1 MKKTTRLF
9 SLMLAVIMALALFP
23 VTGGAKQTARPLT
36 EQERSAK
43 IAQLTEFAADV
54 AEITAVYNKNIEAK
68 KSDGE
73 FALAR
78 IIVKS
83 SAKLSDE
90 KAVAHAA
97 GYNDWQVFQYASA
110 EDARAALARFKKMKQ
125 VEWAEPDGIVSV
137 CATPGSGS
145 FKSWGFGA
153 GHINMF
159 EYNEWLYSMYGNSI
173 ENMPEVIVAVI
184 DTGADAN
191 HPFLAGRLVPGWNFV
206 NNTNNPHDGH
216 SHGTHVSGTVVDG
229 TFSNVKIMPI
239 KVLSDSGAGSNL
251 NCSLGIEYA
260 YLHGAKVENMSLGG
274 PCDEGADHHLL
285 AEAIGNA
292 FDNGTAVI
300 VAAGNESLDASTSC
314 PGNVE
319 RACTVAAIGTNH
331 SLSGFSNF
339 GDLVDVAAPG
349 EGINS
354 SVPGGGFESNDGTSM
369 AAPHVAAVAAQIKTA
384 NPNMSADELVS
395 AIKGTAQNVNIPNAG
410 TGMVHLAPNLFG
422 LNPAVNAA
430 GFGYHFASSGN
441 HAWTADGNSAVSG
454 NVGANN
460 SNSVMKTEL
469 TLGLHQSVT
478 FDYKISSEQGHDFL
492 RVKANGTTVFE
503 TSGEHGWTSET
514 VNIPFKGSVSLT
526 FEYSK
531 DASGASGSDKAWIR
545 NFKVNKSI
553 SSAANISGGTVEFTS
568 NGAHPWIVND
578 TENAAMSGNAGV
590 HSSTSV
596 MNASVT
602 LKKGMI
608 IAFSYKVSSAS
619 GDNFL
624 FKVNGNTVLTSG
636 TTDGFV
642 KYEYT
647 VPSTGTHAL
656 SFEFT
661 KNASGSSGDDCALV
675 KAFGFFHSFASA
687 INAGD
692 DQLPFNN
699 ESDFPWLPM
708 KDYVTST
715 NWYEASTSSYFTLDL
730 PMHAGET
737 LSFRYRTSS
746 VDGYDYFRF
755 YADGAKQT
763 ELSGETNWRT
773 YTFTATADKTYS
785 FKWSYEKHGLDFSQW
800 VGAEDAAYVDD
811 VEYSGSLSVLPGDSD
826 SSGAVNVADAILAMR
841 FSMGLIGESALNKQA
856 ADMDGNGSVTV
867 SDAIMILRTALGL
880 MN

>member
-1 MKKTTRLF
+1 MKRTTRLL

-23 VTGGAKQTARPLT
+23 VTGGAKQSVRPLT
-36 EQERSAK
+36 ESERSAK
-43 IAQLTEFAADV
+43 IAQLNDFAAEV
-54 AEITAVYNKNIEAK
+54 AEITAVYNKDIEEK
-68 KSDGE
+68 KADGE

-90 KAVAHAA
+90 KAVAHAG

-110 EDARAALARFKKMKQ
+110 EEARAALARFKKMDK

-137 CATPGSGS
+137 CATPGSNS

-153 GHINMF
+153 NHMNMY
-159 EYNEWLYSMYGNSI
+159 EYNEWLYAMYGSV

-184 DTGADAN
+184 DTGADAS
-191 HPFLAGRLVPGWNFV
+191 HPFLTGRLVPGWNFV
-206 NNTNNPHDGH
+206 NNTDNPHDGH

-229 TFSNVKIMPI
+229 TFANVKIMPI

-251 NCSLGIEYA
+251 DCCLGIEYA

-285 AEAIGNA
+285 SEAIGNA
-292 FDNGTAVI
+292 FDNGTSVV

-314 PGNVE
+314 PANVE
-319 RACTVAAIGTNH
+319 RACTVASIGTGH
-331 SLSGFSNF
+331 SLSYFSNF

-384 NPNMSADELVS
+384 NPDMNADEVVS
-395 AIKGTAQNVNIPNAG
+395 AIKGTAQSINAQNAG
-410 TGMVHLAPNLFG
+410 TGMAHLAPNLFG
-422 LNPAVNAA
+422 LNPAVNAS
-430 GFGYHFASSGN
+430 GVHYHFSSTGN
-441 HAWTADGNSAVSG
+441 HAWTVDGNSAVSG
-454 NVGANN
+454 NAGTNN
-460 SNSVMKTEL
+460 SSSVMKTEL

-478 FDYKISSEQGHDFL
+478 FDYKISSEQGHDYL

-514 VNIPFKGSVSLT
+514 VSIPFTGSVSLS
-526 FEYSK
+526 FEYGK

-545 NFKVNKSI
+545 NFRVNKSI

-568 NGAHPWIVND
+568 TGANPWIVND
-578 TENAAMSGNAGV
+578 AENAAMSGNAGI
-590 HSSTSV
+590 HNSSSM

-608 IAFSYKVSSAS
+608 IAFSYKVSAES
-619 GDNFL
+619 GDSFL
-624 FKVNGNTVLTSG
+624 FKVNGSTVLTSG

-647 VPSTGTHAL
+647 APVSGTLAL
-656 SFEFT
+656 SFEFK
-661 KNASGSSGDDCALV
+661 KNASGSSGDDCAMV
-675 KAFGFFHSFASA
+675 KGFDFFHSFSSA

-692 DQLPFNN
+692 AELPFNN
-699 ESDFPWLPM
+699 EAQFLWLPM

-715 NWYEASTSSYFTLDL
+715 NWYEAGTSSFFTLDL

-755 YADGAKQT
+755 YVDGAKQT

-773 YTFTATADKTYS
+773 
-785 FKWSYEKHGLDFSQW
+785 
-800 VGAEDAAYVDD
+800 
-811 VEYSGSLSVLPGDSD
+811 
-826 SSGAVNVADAILAMR
+826 
-841 FSMGLIGESALNKQA
+841 
-856 ADMDGNGSVTV
+856 
-867 SDAIMILRTALGL
+867 
-880 MN
+880 

>member
-1 MKKTTRLF
+1 MKKTTRLV

-43 IAQLTEFAADV
+43 IAQLTEFAAEV
-54 AEITAVYNKNIEAK
+54 AEINAVYNNDLESK
-68 KSDGE
+68 KHDGE

-97 GYNDWQVFQYASA
+97 GYNDWQVFQYETAD
-110 EDARAALARFKKMKQ
+110 EARAALARFKKMDK
-125 VEWAEPDGIVSV
+125 VEWAEPDGIVSIA
-137 CATPGSGS
+137 ATPGSNS

-153 GHINMF
+153 NHINMF
-159 EYNEWLYSMYGNSI
+159 EYNEWLYAMYGNSVA
-173 ENMPEVIVAVI
+173 NMPEVIVAVI
-184 DTGADAN
+184 DTGAAAN

-206 NNTNNPHDGH
+206 NNTNNPEDGH
-216 SHGTHVSGTVVDG
+216 SHGTHVSGTIVDG
-229 TFSNVKIMPI
+229 TFENVKIMPI

-274 PCDEGADHHLL
+274 PCDEGTDHHLL
-285 AEAIGNA
+285 SEAIDNA
-292 FDNGTAVI
+292 FDNGTAVVI
-300 VAAGNESLDASTSC
+300 AAGNESLDASTSC

-331 SLSGFSNF
+331 ALSYFSNF

-354 SVPGGGFESNDGTSM
+354 SVPGGGFESKDGTSM
-369 AAPHVAAVAAQIKTA
+369 ASPHVAAVAAQIKTA
-384 NPNMSADELVS
+384 NPDMNADELVS
-395 AIKGTAQNVNIPNAG
+395 AIKGTAQNINLNNAG

-422 LNPAVNAA
+422 LNSAVNAS
-430 GFGYHFASSGN
+430 GVHYHFSSSGN
-441 HAWTADGNSAVSG
+441 YAWTADGNSAVSG
-454 NVGANN
+454 NANANN
-460 SNSVMKTEL
+460 STSVMKTEL

-478 FDYKISSEQGHDFL
+478 FDYKISSEQGHDYL

-514 VNIPFKGSVSLT
+514 VDIPFKGSVALT

-531 DASGASGSDKAWIR
+531 DSTGASGSDKAWIR
-545 NFKVNKSI
+545 NFRVNKSI
-553 SSAANISGGTVEFTS
+553 SSAANPSGGTVEFTS
-568 NGAHPWIVND
+568 TGANPWIVND
-578 TENAAMSGNAGV
+578 AENAAMSGNAGV
-590 HSSTSV
+590 HNSSSV

-602 LKKGMI
+602 VKKGMI
-608 IAFSYKVSSAS
+608 ITFCYKVSAES

-624 FKVNGNTVLTSG
+624 FKVNGSTVLTSG

-642 KYEYT
+642 KYEYSA
-647 VPSTGTHAL
+647 PSSGTLAL
-656 SFEFT
+656 SFEFK

-675 KAFGFFHSFASA
+675 KSFDFYHSFASA

-692 DQLPFNN
+692 ADLPFNN
-699 ESDFPWLPM
+699 NEAEFPWLPM

-715 NWYEASTSSYFTLDL
+715 NWYEAGTSSYLTLDL

-755 YADGAKQT
+755 YVDGAMQT
-763 ELSGETNWRT
+763 ELSGQTNWRT
-773 YTFTATADKTYS
+773 FTFTATADKTYS
-785 FKWSYEKHGLDFSQW
+785 FKWAYEKHALDLSMF

-811 VEYSGSLSVLPGDSD
+811 VEYSGTTALLPGDSD
-826 SSGAVNVADAILAMR
+826 NSGAVNVADALLALR
-841 FSMGLIGESALNKQA
+841 YAMGLINASELNTQA
-856 ADMDGNGSVTV
+856 ADMDGNGSITV
-867 SDAIMILRTALGL
+867 ADAITILRMALGL
-880 MN
+880 R

>member
-1 MKKTTRLF
+1 MKRTTRLL
-9 SLMLAVIMALALFP
+9 SIVLAAIMALALFP

-36 EQERSAK
+36 ESERTAK
-43 IAQLTEFAADV
+43 IAQLNEFAADV
-54 AEITAVYNKNIEAK
+54 AKITSVYNKNIEAK
-68 KSDGE
+68 KADGE

-78 IIVKS
+78 LIVKS

-97 GYNDWQVFQYASA
+97 GYNDWQVFQYASSD
-110 EDARAALARFKKMKQ
+110 EARAALARFKKMSN

-137 CATPGSGS
+137 CATPGSNS

-153 GHINMF
+153 GHMNMY
-159 EYNEWLYSMYGNSI
+159 EYNEWLYAMYGSV

-206 NNTNNPHDGH
+206 NNTDNPQDGH

-229 TFSNVKIMPI
+229 TFANVKIMPI
-239 KVLSDSGAGSNL
+239 KVLSDSGSGSNL
-251 NCSLGIEYA
+251 DCSLGIEYA

-285 AEAIGNA
+285 SEAIGNA
-292 FDNGTAVI
+292 FDNGTSVV

-314 PGNVE
+314 PANVE
-319 RACTVAAIGTNH
+319 RACTVAALQQNH
-331 SLSGFSNF
+331 SLSYFSNF

-384 NPNMSADELVS
+384 NPDMNADEVVS
-395 AIKGTAQNVNIPNAG
+395 AIKGTAQSINVQNAG
-410 TGMVHLAPNLFG
+410 TGMAHLAPNLFG
-422 LNPAVNAA
+422 LNPAVNAS
-430 GFGYHFASSGN
+430 GVHYHFASSGSY
-441 HAWTADGNSAVSG
+441 AWTADGNSAVSG
-454 NVGANN
+454 NTGANN
-460 SNSVMKTEL
+460 SSSVMKTEL

-478 FDYKISSEQGHDFL
+478 FDYKISSEQGHDYL

-514 VNIPFKGSVSLT
+514 VSIPFTGSVSLS
-526 FEYSK
+526 FEYGK

-545 NFKVNKSI
+545 NFRVNKSI

-568 NGAHPWIVND
+568 TGANPWIVND
-578 TENAAMSGNAGV
+578 AENAAMSGNAGV
-590 HSSTSV
+590 HNSSSV

-608 IAFSYKVSSAS
+608 IAFSYKVSAEA
-619 GDNFL
+619 GDSFL
-624 FKVNGNTVLTSG
+624 FKVNGSTVLTSG

-647 VPSTGTHAL
+647 APASGTLAI
-656 SFEFT
+656 SFEFK
-661 KNASGSSGDDCALV
+661 KNASGSSGDDCAMV
-675 KAFGFFHSFASA
+675 KAFDFFHSFASA

-692 DQLPFNN
+692 ADLPFNN
-699 ESDFPWLPM
+699 EAQFPWLPM

-715 NWYEASTSSYFTLDL
+715 NWYEAGTSSFFTLDL

-755 YADGAKQT
+755 YVDGVKQT

-773 YTFTATADKTYS
+773 YTFTATADKTYT

-811 VEYSGSLSVLPGDSD
+811 VEYSGTTAVLPGDTD
-826 SSGAVNVADAILAMR
+826 NSGTVNVADALLAMR
-841 FSMGLIGESALNKQA
+841 FAMGLLDESMLNTQA
-856 ADMDGNGSVTV
+856 ADMDGNGTITV
-867 SDAIMILRTALGL
+867 ADAITILRIALGL
-880 MN
+880 H

>member
-1 MKKTTRLF
+1 MKRTTRLL
-9 SLMLAVIMALALFP
+9 SIVLAAIMALALFP
-23 VTGGAKQTARPLT
+23 VTGGAKQAARPLT
-36 EQERSAK
+36 ESERTAK
-43 IAQLTEFAADV
+43 IAQLNEFAADV
-54 AEITAVYNKNIEAK
+54 AKITSVYNKNIEAK
-68 KSDGE
+68 KADGE

-97 GYNDWQVFQYASA
+97 GYNDWQVFQYASS
-110 EDARAALARFKKMKQ
+110 EEARAALARFKKMDK

-137 CATPGSGS
+137 CATPGSNS

-153 GHINMF
+153 NHMNMY
-159 EYNEWLYSMYGNSI
+159 EYNEWLYAMYGSV

-184 DTGADAN
+184 DTGADSD

-206 NNTNNPHDGH
+206 NNTNDPEDGH

-229 TFSNVKIMPI
+229 TFANVKIMPI
-239 KVLSDSGAGSNL
+239 KVLSDSGSGSNL
-251 NCSLGIEYA
+251 DCCLGIEYA

-285 AEAIGNA
+285 SEAIGNA
-292 FDNGTAVI
+292 FDNGTSVV

-314 PGNVE
+314 PANVE
-319 RACTVAAIGTNH
+319 RACTVAALQQNH
-331 SLSGFSNF
+331 SLSYFSNF

-384 NPNMSADELVS
+384 NPDMNADEVVS
-395 AIKGTAQNVNIPNAG
+395 AIKGTAQSINVQNAG
-410 TGMVHLAPNLFG
+410 TGMAHLAANLFG
-422 LNPAVNAA
+422 LNPAVNAS
-430 GFGYHFASSGN
+430 GVHYHFSSSGSY
-441 HAWTADGNSAVSG
+441 AWTADGNSAVSG
-454 NVGANN
+454 NAGANN
-460 SNSVMKTEL
+460 TNAVMKTEL

-478 FDYKISSEQGHDFL
+478 FDYKISSEQGHDYL

-514 VNIPFKGSVSLT
+514 VDIPLMGSVSLT
-526 FEYSK
+526 FEYGK
-531 DASGASGSDKAWIR
+531 DATGASGSDKAWIR
-545 NFKVNKSI
+545 NFRVNKSI

-568 NGAHPWIVND
+568 TGAHPWIVND
-578 TENAAMSGNAGV
+578 AENAAMSGNAGV
-590 HSSTSV
+590 HNSSSV
-596 MNASVT
+596 MTASVT

-608 IAFSYKVSSAS
+608 IAFSYKVSAES
-619 GDNFL
+619 GDSFI
-624 FKVNGNTVLTSG
+624 FKVNGSTVLTSG

-642 KYEYT
+642 KYEYSAP
-647 VPSTGTHAL
+647 VSGTLAL
-656 SFEFT
+656 SFEFK
-661 KNASGSSGDDCALV
+661 KNASGSSGADCALV
-675 KAFGFFHSFASA
+675 KSFDFFHSFSSA

-692 DQLPFNN
+692 AELPFNN
-699 ESDFPWLPM
+699 EAQFPWIPM

-715 NWYEASTSSYFTLDL
+715 NWYEAGTSSFFTLDL

-755 YADGAKQT
+755 YVDGAKQT

-773 YTFTATADKTYS
+773 FTFTATADKTYT

-811 VEYSGSLSVLPGDSD
+811 VEYSGSASAVLPGDSD
-826 SSGAVNVADAILAMR
+826 SSGAVNVADALLALR
-841 FSMGLIGESALNKQA
+841 FAMGLINESELNTQA
-856 ADMDGNGSVTV
+856 ADMDGNGSITV
-867 SDAIMILRTALGL
+867 ADAITILRTALGL
-880 MN
+880 I